1 MRGVRTLVP
10 DILEAVGGPNDE
22 QVHDA
27 QDVAQVEEDQLVPQV
42 HKTGGL
48 EYNYEIWCKTEIF

>member
-10 DILEAVGGPNDE
+10 DILEAVGGPNED

-27 QDVAQVEEDQLVPQV
+27 QDVAQVEEDLLVPQV
-42 HKTGGL
+42 HETGGL
-48 EYNYEIWCKTEIF
+48 E

>member
-1 MRGVRTLVP
+1 MRGVLTLVP
-10 DILEAVGGPNDE
+10 DILEAVGGPNDD
-22 QVHDA
+22 QVNDT

-48 EYNYEIWCKTEIF
+48 ECKYEVWCKTEI